1 MVVNLQI
8 LYNRHVHVPT
18 CSTVAKLITGNQLA
32 ILHTLEWIL
41 MDACWLDNACNEY
54 VFFFKQRKNSSIW
67 NGKHFWYTTKKNS
80 DLKKRN
86 FVFCICFTIKQFLT
100 GKKNLYSA
108 NFPLHLFFLFLCTS
122 CLSWVNSKKKIN
134 KFAF

>member
-100 GKKNLYSA
+100 GKKIYIPQISHYI
-108 NFPLHLFFLFLCTS
+108 FSSYFFVRVVFLG
-122 CLSWVNSKKKIN
+122 WIPKRK
-134 KFAF
+134 